1 MEAKEVSKDFTFK
14 PLDAKVVMIESIK
27 CDEDGV
33 STFIIRDPKSGT
45 PLLITDTPQTV
56 VNFLVEL

>member
-1 MEAKEVSKDFTFK
+1 MEKKEVSNDFTFK

-27 CDEDGV
+27 SDDDGIN
-33 STFIIRDPKSGT
+33 TFIVRDPKSGT

-56 VNFLVEL
+56 VNFLTEL